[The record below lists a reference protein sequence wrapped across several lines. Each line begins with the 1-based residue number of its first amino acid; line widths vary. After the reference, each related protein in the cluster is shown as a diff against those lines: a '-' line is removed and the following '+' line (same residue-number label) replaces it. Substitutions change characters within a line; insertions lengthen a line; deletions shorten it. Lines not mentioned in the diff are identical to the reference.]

1 MKELFIILV
10 ILLFAVYGLIQGA
23 RKTLINIM
31 KLIQSFK
38 NKNKN
43 EERGQNDA
51 CNHS

>member
-1 MKELFIILV
+1 MKELIIILV

-31 KLIQSFK
+31 KFIQSFK
-38 NKNKN
+38 NKNKI

-51 CNHS
+51 CNQR

>member
-1 MKELFIILV
+1 MKELVIVLI
-10 ILLFAVYGLIQGA
+10 ILLFAAYGLIQGA
-23 RKTLINIM
+23 RKTLINIL

>member
-1 MKELFIILV
+1 MKELIVILV
-10 ILLFAVYGLIQGA
+10 ILLLAVYGLIQGA

-38 NKNKN
+38 NKNKI
-43 EERGQNDA
+43 EERGQIDA

>member
-1 MKELFIILV
+1 MKELIIILV

-23 RKTLINIM
+23 RKTLIIIM